1 MMIYKDYEID
11 ITTYKNLIT
20 VFFEG
25 EDLVFDTLEAA
36 QAFID
41 DIETVYN

>member
-1 MMIYKDYEID
+1 MTYKDYEID
-11 ITTYKNLIT
+11 TTTYKNLIT

-25 EDLVFDTLEAA
+25 EDLVFDTIEAA

-41 DIETVYN
+41 DIETVYR

>member
-1 MMIYKDYEID
+1 MIYKDFEID
-11 ITTYKNLIT
+11 TTTYMNLIT

-25 EDLVFDTLEAA
+25 EDLVFDTIEAA

-41 DIETVYN
+41 DMETVYG